1 MKGKS
6 LSKKAIIAIII
17 IAILVIAAISMVV
30 VFLRDQGETEA
41 TAIGE
46 NSSNSEQTQDAVP
59 ENNGDNNN
67 QGTATQSE
75 EPQQEEQPTEG
86 TTVADNDTTT
96 ATNVGTTAPVQQT
109 TTTATDDSQT
119 VTTETTVTTPTEN
132 VNLGWSN
139 ITVSG
144 GEQLVDVYALN
155 PELVSELKVNTTE
168 ILNQKANIEYT
179 LTISNNSEAI
189 NAEAIIVTMNVP
201 EGTKF
206 VSAENGKYDE
216 DTNKVTWTVNVNAG
230 TTLELKLVVESDIY
244 RGEITNVAVVDGV
257 ETNEVITTVDDNIA
271 PEIIFDEGTA
281 GVDPYYR
288 KVDFKFHDNWMLKEY
303 ELNGTLFIV
312 TPNQWSDGNYN
323 NIKPYLEEGE
333 NTITV
338 RDMAGNETTKTFIY
352 DSIAPVVNIAGT
364 GVNGYYR
371 SDVKVTIEEVNIQ
384 DAKVLHNGKWTS
396 IVGNEATF
404 TEEGTYFIRVTDKA
418 YNKKAEVTF
427 TIDKTAP
434 VIKLEGTGVNNNF
447 RSDVKAI
454 IEEANVHNIKYR
466 KNDERWIT
474 VNEKELTFTDEGT
487 YTIEVIDQAYNRA
500 EVTFTI
506 DKTAPVIKL
515 EGTGVNNNFRSDVK
529 AVIEEANVHNIK
541 YRKNDE
547 RWITVNE
554 KELPFTEEGT
564 YTIEVIDQ
572 AYNRIEV
579 TFTIDK
585 TNPIITPTED
595 SIGNKDEM
603 GNEYYSKVGFTVTD
617 NYGVASYKINNETVV
632 ITDGDANYETIRKY
646 LKDGKNIITAVDKAG
661 NDATYEFYYRSSPAK
676 RLATNIL
683 KNGETNEKSEYY
695 VKPGDEIYMY
705 ISFDDKLAHNP
716 TFTLINNGKEYIMD
730 NALVKV
736 SGPKGDNN
744 RYDYSVIYEIPKDVE
759 FADGEITLKV
769 SNLEDIYGNKIADE
783 TKPTNSHK
791 VYFDKTKPKLTGVA
805 DGTYTRE
812 DVKLYAEDANVG
824 TIHLSKDGELIKNY
838 VWGTALTEEG
848 HYTAVLSDKAGNKS
862 EKISFTIDKTA
873 PKIEGAKNG
882 EFYNTSVTVKIIEE
896 NVKTSTYSF
905 NGRGAYPINGS
916 ATFTKDGVY
925 SVHVVDLA
933 HNKHA
938 DITFTIDTTKP
949 TITGVANNAYY
960 RKSVT
965 PNVTDENI
973 EKVTLTRDGKEIAYN
988 VGDAVSEEGKYV
1000 LTATDKANNTETV
1013 TFTIDTSAPKV
1024 TIEGEQ
1030 KEGIYYGTVTVRIDE
1045 KNIQTS
1051 ICRRTNGGEWNISDG
1066 DTLSTPGDYHIH
1078 VVDLAHNKHA
1088 DVYFTI
1094 AE

>member
-1 MKGKS
+1 
-6 LSKKAIIAIII
+6 
-17 IAILVIAAISMVV
+17 
-30 VFLRDQGETEA
+30 
-41 TAIGE
+41 
-46 NSSNSEQTQDAVP
+46 
-59 ENNGDNNN
+59 
-67 QGTATQSE
+67 
-75 EPQQEEQPTEG
+75 
-86 TTVADNDTTT
+86 
-96 ATNVGTTAPVQQT
+96 
-109 TTTATDDSQT
+109 
-119 VTTETTVTTPTEN
+119 
-132 VNLGWSN
+132 
-139 ITVSG
+139 
-144 GEQLVDVYALN
+144 
-155 PELVSELKVNTTE
+155 
-168 ILNQKANIEYT
+168 
-179 LTISNNSEAI
+179 
-189 NAEAIIVTMNVP
+189 MNVP

-487 YTIEVIDQAYNRA
+487 YTIEVIDQAYNRT

-506 DKTAPVIKL
+506 DKTLPVIRL

-529 AVIEEANVHNIK
+529 VVVEEENVHNIKYQDETGNWTTVYEKTFDIAKEGTYTIEVIDLAYNRTEVTFTIDKTNPAIILEGTEGKKGYYKSNVKAIIEEANVHNIK

>member
-1 MKGKS
+1 MY
-6 LSKKAIIAIII
+6 
-17 IAILVIAAISMVV
+17 
-30 VFLRDQGETEA
+30 
-41 TAIGE
+41 
-46 NSSNSEQTQDAVP
+46 N
-59 ENNGDNNN
+59 
-67 QGTATQSE
+67 
-75 EPQQEEQPTEG
+75 
-86 TTVADNDTTT
+86 
-96 ATNVGTTAPVQQT
+96 
-109 TTTATDDSQT
+109 
-119 VTTETTVTTPTEN
+119 
-132 VNLGWSN
+132 
-139 ITVSG
+139 
-144 GEQLVDVYALN
+144 
-155 PELVSELKVNTTE
+155 
-168 ILNQKANIEYT
+168 
-179 LTISNNSEAI
+179 
-189 NAEAIIVTMNVP
+189 
-201 EGTKF
+201 
-206 VSAENGKYDE
+206 
-216 DTNKVTWTVNVNAG
+216 
-230 TTLELKLVVESDIY
+230 
-244 RGEITNVAVVDGV
+244 
-257 ETNEVITTVDDNIA
+257 
-271 PEIIFDEGTA
+271 
-281 GVDPYYR
+281 R
-288 KVDFKFHDNWMLKEY
+288 KCK
-303 ELNGTLFIV
+303 
-312 TPNQWSDGNYN
+312 
-323 NIKPYLEEGE
+323 
-333 NTITV
+333 
-338 RDMAGNETTKTFIY
+338 
-352 DSIAPVVNIAGT
+352 
-364 GVNGYYR
+364 
-371 SDVKVTIEEVNIQ
+371 
-384 DAKVLHNGKWTS
+384 
-396 IVGNEATF
+396 
-404 TEEGTYFIRVTDKA
+404 
-418 YNKKAEVTF
+418 
-427 TIDKTAP
+427 
-434 VIKLEGTGVNNNF
+434 GVNNNF
-447 RSDVKAI
+447 RSDVKVVV
-454 IEEANVHNIKYR
+454 EEENVHNIKYQ
-466 KNDERWIT
+466 DETGNWTT
-474 VNEKELTFTDEGT
+474 VYEKTFDIAKEGT
-487 YTIEVIDQAYNRA
+487 YTIEVIDLAYNRT

-506 DKTAPVIKL
+506 DKTNPAIIL
-515 EGTGVNNNFRSDVK
+515 EGTEGKKGYYKSNVK
-529 AVIEEANVHNIK
+529 AIIEEANVHNIK